1 MNADLSQLFWVSGI
15 ACFLLLTAGVYYLLI
30 TFNLIRALI
39 GVELM
44 IKAVT
49 LFIALV
55 GRVTGREGTA
65 QAIVITLIV
74 IEVVIMVVAGGLVL
88 GVFQNTRSI
97 STRRI
102 RNLKG

>member
-1 MNADLSQLFWVSGI
+1 MNADPSQIFWVYGI
-15 ACFLLLTAGVYYLLI
+15 AAFLLLTAGVYYLLV

-55 GRVTGREGTA
+55 GRVTGREGAA
-65 QAIVITLIV
+65 QAIVITLVV

-88 GVFQNTRSI
+88 GVFQDSRTI
-97 STRRI
+97 SSRKI

>member
-1 MNADLSQLFWVSGI
+1 MNADPSQLFWVFGI
-15 ACFLLLTAGVYYLLI
+15 ASFLLLTAGVYYLLI

-55 GRVTGREGTA
+55 GRVTGREGMA
-65 QAIVITLIV
+65 QAIMITLIV

-88 GVFQNTRSI
+88 GVFRSTRSI
-97 STRRI
+97 SSRQI

>member
-1 MNADLSQLFWVSGI
+1 MIADPSHMFWAFGI
-15 ACFLLLTAGVYYLLI
+15 ASFLLLTAGVYYLLI

-55 GRVTGREGTA
+55 GRVTGREGAA
-65 QAIVITLIV
+65 QAIMITLIV

-88 GVFQNTRSI
+88 GVFQHSRTI
-97 STRRI
+97 SSRRI